1 MTVNLKNHILL
12 IVFSFL
18 FGISCTSDYNLS
30 SDSNAE
36 LIIECNR
43 SLSWIEGR
51 AVTEE
56 DGSGNFVDG
65 DRIEMLIKS
74 GVVNK
79 TFMPEY
85 KEGRWTPSLNRGDY
99 SSDKINVSAIYPILP
114 FTDEG
119 NFLRTISLPIDQSNV
134 ENHKSGDILYA
145 NTVAG
150 LSDSYIRLQFSHAMH
165 RICINL
171 KGNVPEDLQVELLSV
186 TDGYI
191 SLENGTV
198 AGFESSVPQWM
209 RPFKKGENSYMAIIL
224 PQDATSYHSDEGFI
238 KLTSGGKTVH
248 YTLDEGINSFNQGM
262 QTTINLTL
270 KSAETGD
277 VDTEFS
283 NQTRWVYGVNA
294 PDFPGKENV
303 KTYNVGKYDVEEGIW
318 LRYAYE
324 NMYPPML
331 NESQYLTWKEGC
343 GWYDCNKSFE
353 YEGDR
358 NMCWAASASNLIH
371 WWLEHNRKYI
381 EAYDKRFG
389 QDHANMKRPEKYT
402 KMTKENQH
410 HSEVFNFFKSS
421 FRDKGSWDTGG
432 VNWYINGDRKN
443 LSPDI
448 LNFNGFFSGVF
459 TKDDKVA
466 EEIKN
471 MSKENFNKSMKDAFK
486 NNKAI
491 GFTSYDFAGKYTGV
505 HALTIWGAEFD
516 ADGNVEYVYFCDN
529 NSSDI
534 EPNHASLQR
543 YKVVYVESTIPEIKG
558 LIANLRALD
567 NNDGSIPTLLHPFS
581 SLTLVDLRQDVWQR
595 AFPRIE

>member
-1 MTVNLKNHILL
+1 MLSKNKIY
-12 IVFSFL
+12 VYSFICCSL
-18 FGISCTSDYNLS
+18 FIMSCTSNDDLLQTHSTDLTLKCEKSLLWN
-30 SDSNAE
+30 DSR
-36 LIIECNR
+36 IITDENGIGDF
-43 SLSWIEGR
+43 S
-51 AVTEE
+51 
-56 DGSGNFVDG
+56 DG
-65 DRIEMLIKS
+65 DRIDLMVSSDSENKILESEFMS
-74 GVVNK
+74 G
-79 TFMPEY
+79 E
-85 KEGRWTPSLNRGDY
+85 WIPSLNRADF
-99 SSDKINVSAIYPILP
+99 SSDNINLYAIHPTLPSDNVGDKI
-114 FTDEG
+114 
-119 NFLRTISLPIDQSNV
+119 ISLPTDQSSQ
-134 ENHKSGDILYA
+134 ENLEIADVLYA
-145 NTVAG
+145 SGTANY
-150 LSDSYIRLQFSHAMH
+150 SDSSVLLRFNHILH

-171 KGNVPEDLQVELLSV
+171 KGEVPDDLQIEVYSIKEGNLSFKEGKIKLP
-186 TDGYI
+186 DNII
-191 SLENGTV
+191 ST
-198 AGFESSVPQWM
+198 WIK
-209 RPFKKGENSYMAIIL
+209 PFKKDRFTYIAIVL
-224 PQDATSYHSDEGFI
+224 PQDVINNSSKEKFI
-238 KLTSGGKTVH
+238 KLTSGNKSVFYALDSNIKT
-248 YTLDEGINSFNQGM
+248 LSRGM
-262 QTTINLTL
+262 QTNINLTL

-283 NQTRWVYGVNA
+283 NQTRWVYGVDA
-294 PDFPGKENV
+294 PDFPGKKNI

-324 NMYPPML
+324 KMYPPML
-331 NESQYLTWKEGC
+331 NETQYLTWKEDC

-381 EAYDKRFG
+381 EAYDKQFG
-389 QDHANMKRPEKYT
+389 QEPVNMKRPEKYT

-421 FRDKGSWDTGG
+421 CRDKGSWDTGG

-448 LNFNGFFSGVF
+448 LNFNGFFSEVF

-534 EPNHASLQR
+534 EPNHASLLR

-567 NNDGSIPTLLHPFS
+567 YNDGTIPTLLHPFS
-581 SLTLVDLRQDVWQR
+581 SLTLVDLRQDVWQK
-595 AFPRIE
+595 AFPMIK